1 MPSVQ
6 SAAPRSNTR
15 GDSLADI
22 LERVLDTGIVIA
34 GDIRVQLAD
43 IELLTIQIRLIICS
57 VDKAQ
62 QLGMDWWKGASFL
75 TSDPLPVPAAA
86 EPAAPKALAAEQ
98 PTSVA
103 AMQQHFEE
111 PAPAWAGPPASSPAW
126 QQAGLPAWQQAP
138 TQQVTPQ
145 PTAQPQ
151 APPAPVAPQPPTAA
165 PAQAQPAAPAQA
177 PAPAQPAAPTQPAA
191 TTQPAAQ
198 AQPSPQASVSD
209 VQAEMLNERLARLEA
224 VLERLLP
231 PEE

>member
-1 MPSVQ
+1 MPTVQ
-6 SAAPRSNTR
+6 QTAPRSNTR

-75 TSDPLPVPAAA
+75 TSDAIPAPQQATEAQTPSQLGA
-86 EPAAPKALAAEQ
+86 EHPS
-98 PTSVA
+98 TVA
-103 AMQQHFEE
+103 DMQSHFETSPAE
-111 PAPAWAGPPASSPAW
+111 APTWAATPEPNPAQQPWSQEASGQPQHAPQPQQPPEEPPQPQSSQPPQTSSAPAPE
-126 QQAGLPAWQQAP
+126 
-138 TQQVTPQ
+138 
-145 PTAQPQ
+145 QPQ
-151 APPAPVAPQPPTAA
+151 ANNM
-165 PAQAQPAAPAQA
+165 
-177 PAPAQPAAPTQPAA
+177 
-191 TTQPAAQ
+191 
-198 AQPSPQASVSD
+198 SD

-224 VLERLLP
+224 VLERLIP